1 MAEVNQPAPNLEVA
15 EWVQGAP
22 SNIDQERGKVIL
34 IEVIQVNCPGCFIS
48 ALPEAIEVY
57 TKHKDHPL
65 TVWVLATA
73 FEDFG
78 LNTLE
83 NLKKL
88 VKTGEVVGQTQAH
101 LMEQNILRFGK
112 LPYRL
117 PFPVAWDKLVKRD
130 GTVGKDEIENWVRRD
145 FPNFESLPDATRSAV
160 RSEISNYLAKK
171 KFDART
177 FDTMGLRGTPST
189 LLIDKAGVLRHKL
202 FGSGFDLMSLVENL
216 LNE

>member
-1 MAEVNQPAPNLEVA
+1 MPEVNQPASNLEVD
-15 EWVQGAP
+15 EWVQGDP

-34 IEVIQVNCPGCFIS
+34 IEVIQVNCPGCFI
-48 ALPEAIEVY
+48 AGLPEVIEVY
-57 TKHKDHPL
+57 TKHKDDPL

-88 VKTGEVVGQTQAH
+88 VATGDVVGETQAH
-101 LMEQNILRFGK
+101 LMEQNLLSLGK
-112 LPYRL
+112 LPYSF

-130 GTVGKDEIENWVRRD
+130 GTAGSDEIEDWFRRD
-145 FPNFESLPDATRSAV
+145 FPNFASLPDSTRSAI

-171 KFDART
+171 KFDALT
-177 FDTMGLRGTPST
+177 FDKMGLRGTPST
-189 LLIDKAGVLRHKL
+189 ILIDKEGVLRHKL
-202 FGSGFDLMSLVENL
+202 FGSGFDLMSHVESL